1 MKNEKFDLNDIHS
14 EPSDVQ
20 LGELMTAV
28 ADEAHKRAELAK
40 TALMQ
45 RLRDDIVV
53 ASTLHAH
60 TVK

>member
-1 MKNEKFDLNDIHS
+1 MQTEKFDLNDIHH

-20 LGELMTAV
+20 LGALMKAV

-45 RLRDDIVV
+45 RLRDDI
-53 ASTLHAH
+53 ATSTSPVQAI
-60 TVK
+60 K